1 MSVTYVIGLACVD
14 LKDRT
19 CLDECPVYCI
29 YEGERMMYINP
40 DECVNCGACEPA
52 CPVEAI
58 KYQDDLATQEK
69 PFAEAARQLFS
80 EPESP
85 FGAIVGL
92 VPDPPFVAA
101 LPLQNHSDGEA

>member
-1 MSVTYVIGLACVD
+1 MTYVIGLACVD